1 MFTKGTTLASLWKKS
16 DEQPGTSILESYVS
30 ILAGF
35 PPGQYA
41 LIPHQYRSKYDSF
54 PKCLT

>member
-1 MFTKGTTLASLWKKS
+1 MKAMTQDSLRTN
-16 DEQPGTSILESYVS
+16 EQPGTPVLESYVGV
-30 ILAGF
+30 LAGF

-54 PKCLT
+54 PRCLT